1 MSGSQ
6 RKQALQHFQRLQ
18 DASYS
23 RVHTAC
29 KYTAVAVGAGL
40 ENVTFD
46 QLTTKPLYEAFGS
59 YLALHAVAHGN
70 GGNGALMPGTCLV
83 YLNAFILAA
92 EERADELARG
102 ALRDAAAVIQQKQQ
116 FFSCMSDAPT
126 APSRWLRGLR
136 NRVRNH
142 ALGRRIEC
150 GLPSSHAAQ
159 PLYYGPHISKISE
172 AYAKMGTTEAAKAR
186 ALIMLT
192 YAAAGRTAEAV
203 YLTFESLNVD
213 SFYGCL
219 LSTIYQPKTGKM
231 KDVPFVAAR
240 DRHAD
245 VALALADHFVLNR
258 FKPYCPDDAA
268 YVFPDVVML
277 SNPNDKLNGFIKNV
291 NRCDNKLADPGID
304 LFEGACAAGI
314 RRGSA
319 NELHSVMPAQFA
331 VALTGHE
338 MTGFTKLYE
347 YINSNVA
354 NAITAATVLGRWPAP
369 VFGHTTIGPRLPS
382 VEAIIDIVGKGV
394 RTTLEDIVDVLF
406 NVDDAA
412 PPMVMREG
420 DGRPR
425 GKFRTGLLHMLA
437 TLIMHSDDR
446 DAAGEMVIV
455 NETLRTAVARSV
467 DEAPRVVISRWGRAI
482 RRKFD
487 ADNHHLVAATA
498 TPEAQAT
505 VNIIAE
511 LAGQVAE
518 LSRTVAAQNEVLG
531 KLTLV
536 QECAIRR
543 HSDGMKCNSTIDEM
557 SMRDVH
563 NDDHDTQ
570 PSVPATASALIP
582 IGNTQPATPATGSAL
597 IPIGNTQPATPAMG
611 SALIPIGD
619 TQPAVLATGF
629 DLLTGPQPDKR
640 KETDANTDAQTL
652 FLKMRG
658 EEPTGGVGIAAQTL
672 DRRKKVFH
680 ILMGFIYDGDEM
692 KLMQS
697 RKAEDDGKRRL
708 LVQKL
713 EKYFALFLACV
724 YIGHNMKVPS
734 DLQRALPD
742 SLKEDVGTVGQK
754 RACRLRTILRPFK
767 VSTYENRNKDL
778 LTKCNFVLT
787 KNHKPDKKLLQAWRK
802 AYEETGE
809 LLPVTPENS
818 FSGTGEGSMSMDAFV
833 EKN

>member
-29 KYTAVAVGAGL
+29 KYTAVAVGDGL

-102 ALRDAAAVIQQKQQ
+102 ASRDAAAAAIQQKQQ

-159 PLYYGPHISKISE
+159 PLYYVQHIRKVSE

-186 ALIMLT
+186 ALIMIT

-203 YLTFESLNVD
+203 YLTFDSLNVD
-213 SFYGCL
+213 TFYGCL
-219 LSTIYQPKTGKM
+219 VSTIYQPKTGKL

-245 VALALADHFVLNR
+245 VALAMADHFVLNR

-277 SNPNDKLNGFIKNV
+277 SNPNDKLNSFIRNV
-291 NRCDNKLADPGID
+291 NRCDTATADPRTGVE

-314 RRGSA
+314 RRGNA

-382 VEAIIDIVGKGV
+382 VEAIIDIVGEGV

-412 PPMVMREG
+412 PPMVMRER

-425 GKFRTGLLHMLA
+425 GKFRTGLLHMFA

-505 VNIIAE
+505 VNVIAE

-518 LSRTVAAQNEVLG
+518 LSRAVAAQNEVLG
-531 KLTLV
+531 KLTSV

-543 HSDGMKCNSTIDEM
+543 HSDGMECNGAIDEM
-557 SMRDVH
+557 PMRDAH
-563 NDDHDTQ
+563 NDDRDTMPVSCSALFPIGDTPPAVPPTASALISIGDTQ
-570 PSVPATASALIP
+570 PSVPPTA
-582 IGNTQPATPATGSAL
+582 
-597 IPIGNTQPATPAMG
+597 

-680 ILMGFIYDGDEM
+680 ILMGFTYDGDEM

-713 EKYFALFLACV
+713 ERYFALFLACV
-724 YIGHNMKVPS
+724 YIGHNMKVPA

-742 SLKEDVGTVGQK
+742 SLKENVGTVGQK
-754 RACRLRTILRPFK
+754 RASRSTTILKPFK

-778 LTKCNFVLT
+778 LTKCKFVLT
-787 KNHKPDKKLLQAWRK
+787 KNHKPDKKLLQAWRR

-809 LLPVTPENS
+809 LRPITAANS
-818 FSGTGEGSMSMDAFV
+818 ISSTGEGSMSMEPFV
-833 EKN
+833 GRT